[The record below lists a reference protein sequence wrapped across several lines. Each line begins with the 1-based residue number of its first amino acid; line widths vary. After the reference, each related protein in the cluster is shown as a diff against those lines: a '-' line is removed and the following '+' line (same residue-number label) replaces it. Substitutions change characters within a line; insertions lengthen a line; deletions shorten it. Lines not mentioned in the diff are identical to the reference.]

1 MSFKSLT
8 IITIVVCL
16 VLFVCLAGGLFET
29 NSFGN
34 YQIKQAA
41 VTGHV
46 TVRTAPGLYWQGFG
60 QITTYPVSEDLD
72 FEDQGRLAGGC

>member
-46 TVRTAPGLYWQGFG
+46 TDATFSPL
-60 QITTYPVSEDLD
+60 L
-72 FEDQGRLAGGC
+72 